1 MKYYGSWYSPFS
13 VTSFDRYE
21 AKMSQVT
28 ETWKA
33 HQMNVNVERN
43 LFAKFHKDGGEE
55 CFSLKS
61 NSTEFVVESKP

>member
-1 MKYYGSWYSPFS
+1 
-13 VTSFDRYE
+13 
-21 AKMSQVT
+21 MSHVT

-55 CFSLKS
+55 CFGLEIKIHRIRGW
-61 NSTEFVVESKP
+61 VKKP